1 MFSEHHKVTEI
12 RRGNRSPFK
21 MLTLAALKGLDWGM
35 EEKNGNKETSWKAV
49 QARDMVLG
57 PERQYKI

>member
-1 MFSEHHKVTEI
+1 MF
-12 RRGNRSPFK
+12 
-21 MLTLAALKGLDWGM
+21 TLAALKGLDWGM

-49 QARDMVLG
+49 QARHMVLG

>member
-1 MFSEHHKVTEI
+1 
-12 RRGNRSPFK
+12 